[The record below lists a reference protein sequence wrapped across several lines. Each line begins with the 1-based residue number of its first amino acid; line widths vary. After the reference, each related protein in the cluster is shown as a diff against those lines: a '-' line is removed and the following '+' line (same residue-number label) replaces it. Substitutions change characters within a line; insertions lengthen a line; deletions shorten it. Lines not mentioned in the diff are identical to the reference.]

1 MPALPSAAAPSAELA
16 AAVQKSALLGR
27 PGFLVRSGKDSDARF
42 IGKELE
48 LAVSWQATPNVNFTG
63 SLSAF
68 QPGEFIRETGP
79 ARTIKMIGFQTTFR
93 F

>member
-1 MPALPSAAAPSAELA
+1 MSLTGVAYWRQSTQDGVYS
-16 AAVQKSALLGR
+16 V